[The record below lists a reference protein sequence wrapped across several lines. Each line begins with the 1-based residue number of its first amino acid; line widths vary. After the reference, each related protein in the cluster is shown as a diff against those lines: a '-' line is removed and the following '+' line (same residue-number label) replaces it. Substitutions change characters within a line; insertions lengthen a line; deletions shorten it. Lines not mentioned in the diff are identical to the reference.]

1 MNIHEICDLIDE
13 NYYKANNYYLSI
25 NEPEEFAKRV
35 ALEFGKQCFEASREF
50 NSKDGTVDIDVVI
63 FYKGADNSDLEP
75 KFPLFEDYI
84 ISLENKTQD

>member
-1 MNIHEICDLIDE
+1 MNLQEICDLIDE

-35 ALEFGKQCFEASREF
+35 ALEFGKQCFEAGREF
-50 NSKDGTVDIDVVI
+50 NSKDGVVDIDVVI

-75 KFPLFEDYI
+75 KFPLFEDYLN
-84 ISLENKTQD
+84 SLKNE

>member
-1 MNIHEICDLIDE
+1 MNKHLNRLLEKCVENGWYDGHVIDGDASE
-13 NYYKANNYYLSI
+13 VEKAL
-25 NEPEEFAKRV
+25 
-35 ALEFGKQCFEASREF
+35 LEFGKQCFEAGREF

-75 KFPLFEDYI
+75 KFPLFEDYL